1 MSALAQKPYIQKP
14 PLELLLVQHAQ
25 SSLHGMKS
33 RLQPLAARIIATGTE
48 AEQAR
53 LQNTLRTRRKYVA
66 RREHLSLYRYIHTYT
81 HTHTHTHTHT
91 YIRGSR
97 YVARREQK
105 LAEKTVFNRRVAK
118 DTGRIKGEVSLLQVR
133 FAYART
139 NARAHTRMH
148 AHARA
153 RANRN
158 THTHTHTQTHT
169 GAGAPMERS
178 DRGCE
183 TRVSGKQAAAGG
195 I

>member
-1 MSALAQKPYIQKP
+1 MSALAQKP

-33 RLQPLAARIIATGTE
+33 RLQPLAARIIATGTD

-53 LQNTLRTRRKYVA
+53 LENTLRTRRK
-66 RREHLSLYRYIHTYT
+66 
-81 HTHTHTHTHT
+81 
-91 YIRGSR
+91 

-148 AHARA
+148 AH
-153 RANRN
+153 
-158 THTHTHTQTHT
+158 THT

>member
-66 RREHLSLYRYIHTYT
+66 RRE
-81 HTHTHTHTHT
+81 
-91 YIRGSR
+91 
-97 YVARREQK
+97 QK

-148 AHARA
+148 AHTRA

-158 THTHTHTQTHT
+158 THTHTHTNTHRCGST
-169 GAGAPMERS
+169 DGKKRS
-178 DRGCE
+178 WMRNASFG
-183 TRVSGKQAAAGG
+183 
-195 I
+195 

>member
-66 RREHLSLYRYIHTYT
+66 RRE
-81 HTHTHTHTHT
+81 
-91 YIRGSR
+91 
-97 YVARREQK
+97 QK

-133 FAYART
+133 FAHART

-148 AHARA
+148 AHTRA

-183 TRVSGKQAAAGG
+183 TRVSGEQAAAGG

>member
-53 LQNTLRTRRKYVA
+53 LQNTLRTRRK
-66 RREHLSLYRYIHTYT
+66 
-81 HTHTHTHTHT
+81 
-91 YIRGSR
+91 